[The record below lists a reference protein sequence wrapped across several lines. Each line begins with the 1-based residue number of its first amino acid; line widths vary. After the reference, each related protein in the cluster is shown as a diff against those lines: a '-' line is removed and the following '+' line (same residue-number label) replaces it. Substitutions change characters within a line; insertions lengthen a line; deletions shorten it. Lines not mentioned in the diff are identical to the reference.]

1 MHCANF
7 MEPLSKPKSSITG
20 KIEILLDCI
29 IFNAKDIFEPNLIVL
44 GVEYLRFIILVVNLI
59 PLSIHLLRSPSVK
72 THKSFLFS
80 QIKTAPC

>member
-1 MHCANF
+1 MHVDNF
-7 MEPLSKPKSSITG
+7 TDPISNPKSSITG
-20 KIEILLDCI
+20 KIDILLDCI
-29 IFNAKDIFEPNLIVL
+29 NFNAEETFDRDLIVK
-44 GVEYLRFIILVVNLI
+44 GVENLRLFILVVNLT